1 MKKLMYL
8 LIVGAMFVFTA
19 CNWIFPSD
27 DNAECTVEE
36 VRVADDNF
44 PRCQVERGQ
53 CLTDH
58 SCCMDARGYPAEVP
72 VVPEVPEAG
81 DGYDDYDDYDAYD
94 AYDDYEDAY
103 EDAMDE
109 YEDAYEDAMDE
120 YEDLLEDAYDAY
132 DDY

>member
-19 CNWIFPSD
+19 CNWISPGD
-27 DNAECTVEE
+27 KTECAVEE
-36 VRVADDNF
+36 RQITDHNF

-58 SCCMDARGYPAEVP
+58 SCCMDTRGYDAEAAPAN
-72 VVPEVPEAG
+72 
-81 DGYDDYDDYDAYD
+81 Y
-94 AYDDYEDAY
+94 DAY
-103 EDAMDE
+103 EDVMDEYEDVYEEAMDEYEDVYEEAMDE

>member
-8 LIVGAMFVFTA
+8 MIVGAMFVLTA
-19 CNWIFPSD
+19 CNWGFPGGND
-27 DNAECTVEE
+27 AECTVDAEAK
-36 VRVADDNF
+36 VNDSF

-58 SCCMDARGYPAEVP
+58 SCCMDARGYPAEAT
-72 VVPEVPEAG
+72 EATEAG
-81 DGYDDYDDYDAYD
+81 DAYDAYDDYEDAYED

-120 YEDLLEDAYDAY
+120 YEDLMN
-132 DDY
+132 DYY